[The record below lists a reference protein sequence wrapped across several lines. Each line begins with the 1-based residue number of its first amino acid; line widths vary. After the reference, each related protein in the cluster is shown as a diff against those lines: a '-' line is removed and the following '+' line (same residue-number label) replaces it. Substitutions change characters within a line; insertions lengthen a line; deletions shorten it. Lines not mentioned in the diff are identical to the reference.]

1 MKTHERI
8 VKIVPFNELADPVKE
23 KVVST
28 FRSWLNDVYKILVTK
43 AQIGQM
49 FHELNTLV
57 EFFVLTEGVNGS
69 AVHKRLFRVDD
80 TDQRLAKFLAEQFA
94 ISSIGDP
101 QIQDKILMNMIK
113 RNEGD
118 ARLKFK

>member
-1 MKTHERI
+1 MTHERLI
-8 VKIVPFNELADPVKE
+8 KIVPFNELADPVKE

-43 AQIGQM
+43 AQVGQM

-69 AVHKRLFRVDD
+69 AVHKKLFRVDD
-80 TDQRLAKFLAEQFA
+80 TDERLSKFLGEQFA
-94 ISSIGDP
+94 TAAIGDP
-101 QIQDKILMNMIK
+101 EIADKILINMIK
-113 RNEGD
+113 RNEGNQ
-118 ARLKFK
+118 RLKFK